1 VTRVFAALVL
11 AGSRGGPDPVA
22 DYAGVAHKA
31 LITLK
36 GETLLARV
44 TAALTGAGATRIVV
58 STSDVAVEAAAT
70 GEVLP
75 ATESPSLS
83 VREAALKLGFPLLVT
98 TCDHALLKPEWIT
111 RFLADIP
118 PDADIAALVAP
129 EALVRAAAAAT
140 QRSYIAFAEGRY
152 SGCNLFYLANE
163 RALGVV
169 DLWRKVEAHRKAP
182 WRIAGLLGPTLLLG
196 YLLRALTLDQVAA
209 RLGRMAGAE
218 ARCVRTPHGLAA
230 IDVDKPADLD
240 LVRAL
245 VEGGG

>member
-1 VTRVFAALVL
+1 VTQPFTALVL

-44 TAALTGAGATRIVV
+44 TTALAAAGATRIVV
-58 STSDVAVEAAAT
+58 STSDIAVQAAA
-70 GEVLP
+70 GEVVP

-83 VREAALKLGFPLLVT
+83 VRQAAERLGFPLLVT
-98 TCDHALLKPEWIT
+98 TCDHALLRPEWIT
-111 RFLADIP
+111 QFLADIP
-118 PDADIAALVAP
+118 AGADIAALLAP
-129 EALVRAAAAAT
+129 EAVVRAAAPTT

-152 SGCNLFYLANE
+152 SGCNLFYLAND
-163 RALGVV
+163 RALGVI
-169 DLWRKVEAHRKAP
+169 DLWRKVEAHRKTP

-196 YLLRALTLDQVAA
+196 YLLRAMTLDQVTA
-209 RLGRMAGAE
+209 RIGRMAGAE
-218 ARCVRTPHGLAA
+218 ARCVRTPFGLAA